1 MQSTCRCSDSSRAA
15 DSDDFPPMAIRTAR
29 PDDLSTVMGILDGAL
44 LAVDAAEIRER
55 IENEAVL
62 VATDDGRILG
72 VCVLDGREIDA
83 IAVRRN
89 RRGQG
94 IGTALV
100 ETAAESVDGDVTA
113 EFHRRARPFYESL
126 GFASEPTDEPGRFRG
141 ILPCSANETSFRPSA
156 ESADENG
163 SEN

>member
-1 MQSTCRCSDSSRAA
+1 METR
-15 DSDDFPPMAIRTAR
+15 PAR
-29 PDDLSTVMGILDGAL
+29 PDDLSTVMGVLDGAL
-44 LAVDAAEIRER
+44 LAVEATEIREH
-55 IENEAVL
+55 IETGAVM

-100 ETAAESVDGDVTA
+100 EAADSVTAGDLTA
-113 EFHRRARPFYESL
+113 EFHRRVRPFYEPL
-126 GFASEPTDEPGRFRG
+126 GFEIEPIDESGRFRG
-141 ILPCSANETSFRPSA
+141 RRE
-156 ESADENG
+156 
-163 SEN
+163 